1 MDCTFIWEQNP
12 SLIETFII
20 KYIHLLDNMKN
31 TVKNI

>member
-1 MDCTFIWEQNP
+1 MDRTFIWEQNP
-12 SLIETFII
+12 SLIETFI